1 MRYIQIP
8 PSPMEE
14 MEYLEKEVHDE
25 MYAVDAET
33 SFTTQKK
40 VYTFLVEDLEA
51 HTISLSNELK
61 LYREQFQ
68 RQLDELHSEISCL
81 KNDLGVVNSENQ
93 QLHDMLVFYGNQF
106 NQCASNNVSSS
117 SLTSCED
124 SSVLL
129 ETIFDELKRSSNC
142 DDVTERRVQDAIT
155 SIQQSVSPIVSDPD
169 PRREEISDR
178 DHHTAED
185 ECEHNDVVE
194 TLTENIMLKD
204 RLLKHL
210 EDEIEDQ
217 NDVIESLLKQ
227 NSMFF
232 CESVRNDTVNMDE
245 SEVVSI
251 LESPTE
257 TETEPNLASIQSTPI
272 RSTLVETNETN
283 IPNNKVR
290 SGLINRGLENL
301 ADIHP
306 WERHSNGFSRRI
318 FTKYGYNGGGLGKDE
333 MGIATPVSVSK
344 HSGRGGIGVHRVSN
358 PVKEWPKGTVLIIG
372 DSIIGGI
379 LEDKLSRYKVK
390 VRSNPGACIDDIY
403 DYIAPLLRK
412 KPTYIILHVGTNDAT
427 SKSSRK
433 IYTEI
438 TNLRSYIEDCLPE
451 TKVIISCPVL
461 RTDNQ
466 KANRTLQ
473 EVDSKLKG
481 SNFDLVVNDNIT
493 DTHLGKKGLH
503 LNDKGSGSLAVNFI
517 NHIKRL

>member
-1 MRYIQIP
+1 
-8 PSPMEE
+8 
-14 MEYLEKEVHDE
+14 
-25 MYAVDAET
+25 
-33 SFTTQKK
+33 
-40 VYTFLVEDLEA
+40 
-51 HTISLSNELK
+51 
-61 LYREQFQ
+61 
-68 RQLDELHSEISCL
+68 
-81 KNDLGVVNSENQ
+81 
-93 QLHDMLVFYGNQF
+93 
-106 NQCASNNVSSS
+106 
-117 SLTSCED
+117 
-124 SSVLL
+124 
-129 ETIFDELKRSSNC
+129 
-142 DDVTERRVQDAIT
+142 
-155 SIQQSVSPIVSDPD
+155 
-169 PRREEISDR
+169 
-178 DHHTAED
+178 
-185 ECEHNDVVE
+185 
-194 TLTENIMLKD
+194 MLKD
-204 RLLKHL
+204 RLLKHQ
-210 EDEIEDQ
+210 EDEIEYQ
-217 NDVIESLLKQ
+217 NDVIESLIKQ
-227 NSMFF
+227 HSMFF
-232 CESVRNDTVNMDE
+232 REPVRNDTLNMDE
-245 SEVVSI
+245 SGVVSI

-257 TETEPNLASIQSTPI
+257 TETEPNLASIQSTLEVESIRESVSDIETELTKLIPV
-272 RSTLVETNETN
+272 RSTLVENNETN

-318 FTKYGYNGGGLGKDE
+318 FTKYGHNGGGLGKDE

-344 HSGRGGIGVHRVSN
+344 HNGRGGIGVHRVSN

-412 KPTYIILHVGTNDAT
+412 KPTYIILHVGSNDAI
-427 SKSSRK
+427 SKSSRN

-438 TNLRSYIEDCLPE
+438 TNLRSYIEDCFPE
-451 TKVIISCPVL
+451 TKVVVSCPVL

-481 SNFDLVVNDNIT
+481 SNFDLVLNDNIT

-503 LNDKGSGSLAVNFI
+503 LNDKGSGRLAVNFI